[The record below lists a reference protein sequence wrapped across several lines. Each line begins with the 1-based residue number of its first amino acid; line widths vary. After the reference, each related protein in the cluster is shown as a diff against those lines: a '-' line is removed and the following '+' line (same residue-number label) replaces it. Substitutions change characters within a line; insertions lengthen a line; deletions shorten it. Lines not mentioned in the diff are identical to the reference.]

1 MVSVPDSSLTYRQ
14 VIRLSVP
21 VMLAQAAIA
30 ATGVVDTAVMG
41 LVGSKADLGAVA
53 VASVAF
59 SFVYWG
65 FGFLRM
71 STTGLVAQAE
81 GRSDPAEARA
91 IVQRALILGGA
102 IGMALL
108 AISPF
113 VKPYIFQPF
122 EAEMLVE
129 GLASEYFAARI
140 WGAPALLMTF
150 GMMGWLLGTGRTGLL
165 LAMQIVM
172 NGVNIVLDAYF
183 VLELGWGPA
192 GIGAGTAIAEWT
204 AVLFGFFAVRAA
216 LKPGAKLRDGDALNA
231 MFNANRDILIRTLAM
246 LFCFAWFVRSGA
258 QIGTAELAGNEVL
271 LQFITVSAFILDGFA
286 FVAEK
291 EVGEA
296 YGAGNRD
303 RLVRAMWVT
312 SVLAAIFSIGI
323 TVLYFFGGG
332 AVIRTF
338 IADPEARA
346 VALTYLPYCALVP
359 LIGVAAFQ
367 LDGFLLGATQGRAL
381 RIAALIVLPFY
392 VGLDVWL
399 RTEFGNHGVW
409 LAFLGMYI
417 IRVVSH
423 GWFIPPM
430 LKAMSKDPHPPPLQ
444 DSQNRPAPD
453 RFEAPN

>member
-1 MVSVPDSSLTYRQ
+1 MSSIPDSPLTYRQ

-41 LVGSKADLGAVA
+41 LVGTKTDLGAVA

-81 GRSDPAEARA
+81 GRGDVTESRA
-91 IVQRALILGGA
+91 VAQRALLLSGA
-102 IGMALL
+102 IGLFLL
-108 AISPF
+108 VLSPF

-122 EAEMLVE
+122 GAASDVDT
-129 GLASEYFAARI
+129 LASEYFAARI
-140 WGAPALLMTF
+140 WGAPALLMTY
-150 GMMGWLLGTGRTGLL
+150 GMMGWLLGTGRTGTL
-165 LAMQIVM
+165 LAMQVVM
-172 NGVNIVLDAYF
+172 NGVNIALDAYF

-192 GIGAGTAIAEWT
+192 GIGAGTAIAEWS
-204 AVLFGFFAVRAA
+204 AVIFGFFAIRAA
-216 LKPGAKLRDGDALNA
+216 LKPGAKLRDGAALRA

-258 QIGTAELAGNEVL
+258 QLGTAELAGNEVL

-296 YGAGNRD
+296 YGSRNRA
-303 RLVRAMWVT
+303 RLIRAMRVT
-312 SVLAAIFSIGI
+312 SVLAFACSVAISA
-323 TVLYFFGGG
+323 LYLFGGG
-332 AVIRTF
+332 AVIQAF

-346 VALTYLPYCALVP
+346 IALAYLPYCAAVP

-367 LDGFLLGATQGRAL
+367 LDGFLIGATQGKAL
-381 RIAALIVLPFY
+381 RTAALIVTPLY
-392 VGLDVWL
+392 VGFDILM

-409 LAFLGMYI
+409 IAFLGMYV
-417 IRVVSH
+417 IRVVAH
-423 GWFIPPM
+423 GYFIPP
-430 LKAMSKDPHPPPLQ
+430 LLSATTEDPRQPHPQPSESHPAT
-444 DSQNRPAPD
+444 DADASQN
-453 RFEAPN
+453 